1 MAGPTRF
8 RRFLAWAALA
18 LVITVPALAGDAGQ
32 SEPDARWALGQRI
45 YREGIGASGEP
56 IKALGAAQT
65 VLSGPAVACATCHR
79 RSGFGTSEGPFTIRP
94 ITANALFAE
103 HAVAVHSPRIK
114 AQLGTRQRPP
124 YSEEL
129 LTRALRTGLDP
140 DQKPL
145 DPLMPRYALS
155 DLETQALAA
164 YLSTLSA
171 HASPGVDEE
180 DIHFATVIQPGTPA
194 AQRRAMLDIMDAFLK
209 DKNSGARSDE
219 KRREAGNMRMYRAY
233 RRWVL
238 HVWELSGPSSTWGQ
252 QLESQYQAQP
262 VFALVGGL
270 GPSSWQPIHD
280 FCERFEIPSVFPL
293 SDLPG
298 TSDQNQ
304 YNFYFSRGAALDAD
318 VLAAF
323 LRDRGEHGP
332 VLQVYRQDEAGIAA
346 ATALRKAMPPGTRVE
361 DRVLEGP
368 ATTAFWQQ
376 VARSPASAVVAWL
389 GIQDLTDAAPLAA
402 NPKRPVYLS
411 WSRLGG
417 QRPPLADAE
426 GANVRMVTPTDL
438 SPRHESRLLRT
449 RLWLHNKGIALTDE
463 AVQVNTQFALTV
475 LSDALGHI
483 VDSFSRDFLAERIE
497 HGVSQTPIPSLYPSV
512 SLGPGQRFAA
522 KGRNLVQLGD
532 ATRPAPSALS
542 GWIVP

>member
-1 MAGPTRF
+1 MPGLTPCRWLLAIAAFTAVVAAPAKAADAGPAER
-8 RRFLAWAALA
+8 
-18 LVITVPALAGDAGQ
+18 D
-32 SEPDARWALGQRI
+32 DRWALGQRI
-45 YREGIGASGEP
+45 YREGVGASGEP
-56 IKALGAAQT
+56 LKALGAAQT
-65 VLSGPAVACATCHR
+65 VLAGPAVACATCHR

-94 ITANALFAE
+94 ITANALFEE

-129 LTRALRTGLDP
+129 LARALRSGLDS
-140 DQKPL
+140 DHKPL
-145 DPLMPRYALS
+145 DPLMPRYALN
-155 DLETQALAA
+155 DQEMQALTE

-171 HASPGVDEE
+171 HASPGVDHE
-180 DIHFATVIQPGTPA
+180 DIHFATVIQPGVSVA
-194 AQRRAMLDIMDAFLK
+194 RRRAMLDIMDAFIK

-238 HVWELSGPSSTWGQ
+238 HVWDLSGPSSTWGQ
-252 QLESQYQAQP
+252 QLEALYQAQP

-293 SDLPG
+293 SDLPVIA
-298 TSDQNQ
+298 DHNQ
-304 YNFYFSRGAALDAD
+304 YNFYFSRGLPLDAE
-318 VLAAF
+318 VLATF
-323 LRDRGEHGP
+323 LRDRGEQDQI
-332 VLQVYRQDEAGIAA
+332 LQVYRQDEAGV
-346 ATALRKAMPPGTRVE
+346 ATASALRKALPPGARLA
-361 DRVLEGP
+361 DRVLDGP
-368 ATTAFWQQ
+368 ATMAFWQQ
-376 VARSPASAVVAWL
+376 IAQTPASAVVLWL
-389 GIQDLTDAAPLAA
+389 GAQDLVDAAPLVAETA
-402 NPKRPVYLS
+402 RPVYLS
-411 WSRLGG
+411 WTLLGG
-417 QRPPLADAE
+417 KRPPMADTT
-426 GANVRMVTPTDL
+426 GSIIRMVTPTDL

-522 KGRNLVQLGD
+522 KGRSVVQLGD
-532 ATRPAPSALS
+532 AARPAPLALS